1 MSSKNSIEKRP
12 FGKRDQI
19 GYLFGSLANDFTF
32 LFATSYLLIF
42 YTKVLGI
49 GAGYVGTLFL
59 LARGFDAFTDVT
71 MGTICDNSKPTKL
84 GKFMPWIKRFS
95 IPVVIASILMYNY
108 FIADLSMPIKM
119 AYATVTYLLWGSI
132 CYTGVNIPY
141 GSMASVITGDSAQ
154 RASLSSYRSIG
165 SIVSGLGIGMITPQL
180 IFVTD
185 EAGNQIASGERFFM
199 VAIIFGVCALIA
211 YAVFNKC
218 CIERVE
224 LPVVEKTK
232 DNSIKE
238 DLKFLFRDKAF
249 ISIIA
254 VTLLTLLAAQVS
266 MALNQYLFLDYFGN
280 AGLVSLALLVQTIG
294 MFAIAPFA
302 GKITSKFGKKEAGAV
317 ALGIV
322 ALFYVI
328 IFILRVKNPMVYLGL
343 QFALNIANGY
353 FTLISW
359 AYLTDVIDHYQ
370 VKTGKR
376 KDGTVYAVYSFIR
389 KLAQAFAGAIGGW
402 TLALI
407 GYNSVATVQT
417 AEVKEHIFSVSIGV
431 PTVCYIAAAI
441 LLFVVYPLTKQ
452 KIAENEAKIAQQQ

>member
-1 MSSKNSIEKRP
+1 
-12 FGKRDQI
+12 
-19 GYLFGSLANDFTF
+19 
-32 LFATSYLLIF
+32 
-42 YTKVLGI
+42 
-49 GAGYVGTLFL
+49 
-59 LARGFDAFTDVT
+59 
-71 MGTICDNSKPTKL
+71 
-84 GKFMPWIKRFS
+84 
-95 IPVVIASILMYNY
+95 
-108 FIADLSMPIKM
+108 
-119 AYATVTYLLWGSI
+119 
-132 CYTGVNIPY
+132 
-141 GSMASVITGDSAQ
+141 
-154 RASLSSYRSIG
+154 
-165 SIVSGLGIGMITPQL
+165 
-180 IFVTD
+180 
-185 EAGNQIASGERFFM
+185 
-199 VAIIFGVCALIA
+199 
-211 YAVFNKC
+211 
-218 CIERVE
+218 
-224 LPVVEKTK
+224 
-232 DNSIKE
+232 
-238 DLKFLFRDKAF
+238 
-249 ISIIA
+249 
-254 VTLLTLLAAQVS
+254 
-266 MALNQYLFLDYFGN
+266 
-280 AGLVSLALLVQTIG
+280 